1 MRYRNLI
8 IQKNYYIIG
17 MNYFY
22 SSANKSRGEQKNMEK
37 YIIDCKQTCS
47 QIKC

>member
-17 MNYFY
+17 MNYIY
-22 SSANKSRGEQKNMEK
+22 SSANKSRGEQKKHGKVYNRL
-37 YIIDCKQTCS
+37 QTNL
-47 QIKC
+47 QPD